1 MSAIGELTS
10 TLLNVARGGI
20 GLVAGYGIVKFI
32 EGRAS
37 EDVKTSNDGLAITL
51 VACFIEALTFAVEK
65 ILT

>member
-10 TLLNVARGGI
+10 TILTVARGGI
-20 GLVAGYGIVKFI
+20 GLVAGYGIVKFV
-32 EGRAS
+32 EGRAN
-37 EDVKTSNDGLAITL
+37 EDPKTSSEGLTIAL

>member
-10 TLLNVARGGI
+10 ILLNVARAGI

-32 EGRAS
+32 EGRAN
-37 EDVKTSNDGLAITL
+37 EDPKTSSEGLTIAL

-65 ILT
+65 ILK